1 MVGSD
6 LAKGEFR
13 WRLLVCDVD
22 STLITGEVI
31 EMLADRAGHRAE
43 VERVTAAAMRGELDF
58 EASLRR
64 RVALLTGLD
73 AAVFAE
79 VAAEI
84 RLTPGARTLMTT
96 LQRRGVRRGIVSGG
110 FTQVTRY
117 LVEDL
122 ALDFAAANTLEVVDG
137 VLTGVLV
144 GPIVDRAGK
153 AAALRRF
160 AAECA
165 VPLDRTVAIGDGAND
180 IDMLDAAGFSIAF
193 NAKPVVQQHA
203 SAVLTGPS
211 LEPVLAM
218 LGMSADHAGGG
229 VR

>member
-1 MVGSD
+1 
-6 LAKGEFR
+6 
-13 WRLLVCDVD
+13 
-22 STLITGEVI
+22 
-31 EMLADRAGHRAE
+31 MLADRAGHLAE

-58 EASLRR
+58 ETSLRQ
-64 RVALLTGLD
+64 RVALLAGLD
-73 AAVFAE
+73 TAVFAE

-84 RLTPGARTLMTT
+84 RLTPGARTLLAT
-96 LQRRGVRRGIVSGG
+96 LQRRGVRCGIVSGG
-110 FTQVTRY
+110 FTQVTQF
-117 LVEDL
+117 LVDDL
-122 ALDFAAANTLEVVDG
+122 ALDFAAANTLEVADG
-137 VLTGVLV
+137 VLTGRLV

-203 SAVLTGPS
+203 SAVLNGPS
-211 LEPVLAM
+211 LEPILTM
-218 LGMSADHAGGG
+218 LGMSADHPGGE